1 MQTGEGTVSVSRLQ
15 SDCGL
20 LRRGVSQERVGL
32 VGLSNSPVGLV
43 RSLLNKEA
51 LSSVPTL
58 TSASPLSTRLT
69 YRSTHTDT
77 PHANSHTQA
86 CQHTYRHILHT
97 QGVYLQV
104 YTHSFT
110 CKPKCGHI
118 ISWVQ
123 SLVTL
128 FCFSFPPCT
137 LFVNFQTYR
146 SSGCILFWV
155 IKQFYETSQCA
166 QDAPASPLFKIHPS
180 VELALY

>member
-77 PHANSHTQA
+77 PHANSLTHIGMLAHLQAHITHTGCVPTSIYSLIHMQT
-86 CQHTYRHILHT
+86 QMWPHNILGAEPCYSVLFFISTLHSICKLSDIP
-97 QGVYLQV
+97 VIRMYLV
-104 YTHSFT
+104 L
-110 CKPKCGHI
+110 GHK
-118 ISWVQ
+118 
-123 SLVTL
+123 T
-128 FCFSFPPCT
+128 
-137 LFVNFQTYR
+137 
-146 SSGCILFWV
+146 IL
-155 IKQFYETSQCA
+155 
-166 QDAPASPLFKIHPS
+166 
-180 VELALY
+180 